1 MIDRPSR
8 TVRSAQPN
16 AYPGRRG
23 WDGGTAGRRARKAA
37 RKAERPVELRQL
49 RTFEAV
55 VEHRTVTEAAGAL
68 GLAPSSVSEQIR
80 ALETS
85 LGTALF
91 DRRPRGMALTPAGQ
105 RLLPWAA
112 RLREQAEQARHETAT
127 EHPTVR
133 LGALE
138 SLAATH
144 LPPLLAQL
152 ADRRPELRVTL
163 QIGSDRGALLADLA
177 GGTLDAT
184 LLLDTAGALGGL
196 GFPLPPADLEH
207 LDLRDVPLVLVAA
220 PDHPRRHHTGLRPAD
235 LLGTRLLVGSPQCSF
250 ALAGHRHFGDRLER
264 LHTGGVTVTRACA
277 ERGLGMALLP
287 EFTVREQLAA
297 GTLAPLHL
305 ADPPPPLRLRLVWR
319 RDEERARPGL
329 RDVLYGISG
338 TAGAAG

>member
-1 MIDRPSR
+1 
-8 TVRSAQPN
+8 
-16 AYPGRRG
+16 
-23 WDGGTAGRRARKAA
+23 
-37 RKAERPVELRQL
+37 
-49 RTFEAV
+49 
-55 VEHRTVTEAAGAL
+55 
-68 GLAPSSVSEQIR
+68 
-80 ALETS
+80 
-85 LGTALF
+85 
-91 DRRPRGMALTPAGQ
+91 MALTPAGQ

-163 QIGSDRGALLADLA
+163 QIGSDRGALLADLVS
-177 GGTLDAT
+177 GTLDAT

-196 GFPLPPADLEH
+196 GFPSRPPTSSTSTCATS
-207 LDLRDVPLVLVAA
+207 RSSW
-220 PDHPRRHHTGLRPAD
+220 
-235 LLGTRLLVGSPQCSF
+235 SPPPTTPG
-250 ALAGHRHFGDRLER
+250 A
-264 LHTGGVTVTRACA
+264 TTPACA
-277 ERGLGMALLP
+277 PPTCSAPGCWS
-287 EFTVREQLAA
+287 AA
-297 GTLAPLHL
+297 RSAPSPSPDTGTSATASNGCTPAASPSPAPAPNAASAWPCCPSSPSASNSPLGTLAPLHL